1 MAMGTVIWA
10 TMVAAAITMDGVADA
25 GIITAGPG
33 TVITAIGDID
43 HAKATSG
50 WLFA

>member
-1 MAMGTVIWA
+1 MAMVTVIWV
-10 TMVAAAITMDGVADA
+10 TMAAAAITMDGAVDA
-25 GIITAGPG
+25 GIITAGPDI
-33 TVITAIGDID
+33 VITAIGDIE